1 MEKSSSGKKSIIRIL
16 AALVVFGALVWFAG
30 VPLIREFQGSFA
42 AREFR
47 EKGVL
52 GTYHHHFLRFFGQ
65 VDELAVL
72 DQENDKLVQKTAN
85 LEKKVILSETR
96 NVERELATLNEMV
109 EERLRDD
116 AGSELA
122 VAQKNIEYQIPKNL
136 SYNQLQ
142 VLALSLFKKKEYGPS
157 ALILQ
162 HLLTLKE
169 EARYRVPENYLLS
182 GISWYH
188 LNHFHLAAQS
198 FKEARDNSHPVDDS
212 HRNAMVWLALVQKS
226 LGKRVLVQDSLL
238 KFLELYP
245 HSEEA
250 AMINGGRR
258 PAREIHEPSAHA
270 IHEEEEKKVAHGSDH
285 GADVKH
291 EPKDEG
297 TGVAHGTPAVN
308 HEGEHHHE

>member
-1 MEKSSSGKKSIIRIL
+1 MIRTF
-16 AALVVFGALVWFAG
+16 AALVVFGALAWFAG
-30 VPLIREFQGSFA
+30 IPLVREFQGSFA
-42 AREFR
+42 AKEFKER
-47 EKGVL
+47 GVL

-72 DQENDKLVQKTAN
+72 DRENDKLVQKAAN

-96 NVERELATLNEMV
+96 NVERELAALNEMV

-142 VLALSLFKKKEYGPS
+142 VLALSLFKKKEFGPS
-157 ALILQ
+157 ALIFQ

-169 EARYRVPENYLLS
+169 ETRYRVPENYLLS

-188 LNHFHLAAQS
+188 LKHFHLAAQS
-198 FKEARDNSHPVDDS
+198 FKEARENSHPADDS
-212 HRNAMVWLALVQKS
+212 HRNAMVWLALVQKG
-226 LGKRVLVQDSLL
+226 LGKRVLAQDSLL

-250 AMINGGRR
+250 AMINGGRK
-258 PAREIHEPSAHA
+258 PAREIHEPRVHDP
-270 IHEEEEKKVAHGSDH
+270 HGPQSEVSKSESEH
-285 GADVKH
+285 KTEH
-291 EPKDEG
+291 KPEHKDEG
-297 TGVAHGTPAVN
+297 TEAAHGTPVVN
-308 HEGEHHHE
+308 QEGEHHHE

>member
-1 MEKSSSGKKSIIRIL
+1 M
-16 AALVVFGALVWFAG
+16 
-30 VPLIREFQGSFA
+30 
-42 AREFR
+42 
-47 EKGVL
+47 L

-72 DQENDKLVQKTAN
+72 DRENDKLVQKAAN

-96 NVERELATLNEMV
+96 NVERELAALNEMV

-142 VLALSLFKKKEYGPS
+142 VLALSLFKKKEFGPS
-157 ALILQ
+157 ALIFQ

-169 EARYRVPENYLLS
+169 ETRYRVPENYLLS

-188 LNHFHLAAQS
+188 LKHFHLAAQS
-198 FKEARDNSHPVDDS
+198 FKEARENSHPADDS
-212 HRNAMVWLALVQKS
+212 HRNAMVWLALVQKG
-226 LGKRVLVQDSLL
+226 LGKRVLAQDSLL

-250 AMINGGRR
+250 AMINGGRK
-258 PAREIHEPSAHA
+258 PAREIHEPRVHDP
-270 IHEEEEKKVAHGSDH
+270 HGPQSEVSKSESEH
-285 GADVKH
+285 KTEH
-291 EPKDEG
+291 KPEHKDEG
-297 TGVAHGTPAVN
+297 TEAAHGTPVVN
-308 HEGEHHHE
+308 QEGEHHHE

>member
-1 MEKSSSGKKSIIRIL
+1 MIRTF
-16 AALVVFGALVWFAG
+16 AALVVFGALAWFAG
-30 VPLIREFQGSFA
+30 IPLVREFQGSFA
-42 AREFR
+42 AKEFKER
-47 EKGVL
+47 GVL

-72 DQENDKLVQKTAN
+72 DRENDKLVQKAAN

-122 VAQKNIEYQIPKNL
+122 VAQKNIEYQIPNNL

-142 VLALSLFKKKEYGPS
+142 VLALSLFKKKEFGPS
-157 ALILQ
+157 ALIFQ

-188 LNHFHLAAQS
+188 LKHFHLASKS
-198 FKEARDNSHPVDDS
+198 FKEARENSHPADDS
-212 HRNAMVWLALVQKS
+212 HRNAMVWLALVQKG
-226 LGKRVLVQDSLL
+226 LGKRLLAQDSLL

-250 AMINGGRR
+250 AMINGGRK
-258 PAREIHEPSAHA
+258 PAREIHEPP
-270 IHEEEEKKVAHGSDH
+270 VHGSH
-285 GADVKH
+285 GHQSEVSKNESKH
-291 EPKDEG
+291 KPEHKAEG
-297 TGVAHGTPAVN
+297 TEAAHGTPVVN
-308 HEGEHHHE
+308 QEGEHHHE